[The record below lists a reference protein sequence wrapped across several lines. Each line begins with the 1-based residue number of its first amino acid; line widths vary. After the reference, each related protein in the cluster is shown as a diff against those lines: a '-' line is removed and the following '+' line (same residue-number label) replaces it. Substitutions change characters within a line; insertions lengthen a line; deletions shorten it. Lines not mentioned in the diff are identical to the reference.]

1 LGTVMDGNGRPA
13 ERKAAQRRRRLVLAG
28 SIAAAIVLAFVAYEH
43 WPKAP
48 LDPKDPSTWPVTE
61 RRAVI
66 LARDEGEP
74 CPPSRL
80 AWKIE
85 GSEWREAGAW
95 QSRGGATDA
104 TTEGGPLC
112 LRAVRDLG
120 TLIKVGKGAE
130 QETDSAIF
138 AAVIEKDGGCPAG
151 TNYEAGDYCLKTTRL
166 PPAPD
171 IAP

>member
-1 LGTVMDGNGRPA
+1 M
-13 ERKAAQRRRRLVLAG
+13 
-28 SIAAAIVLAFVAYEH
+28 LAFVAYEH

-66 LARDEGEP
+66 LASDQGEH

-80 AWKIE
+80 AWQFE
-85 GSEWREAGAW
+85 GTKWREAGTW
-95 QSRGGATDA
+95 RGSS
-104 TTEGGPLC
+104 GPAGDNASESGILC

-120 TLIKVGKGAE
+120 ILSKIGQGAE
-130 QETDSAIF
+130 ETTNSAIF

-151 TNYEAGDYCLKTTRL
+151 TNYEAGDYCLKSTRL

>member
-1 LGTVMDGNGRPA
+1 MDAKRRSDQHKSSP
-13 ERKAAQRRRRLVLAG
+13 RRRRLLLLGLFALG
-28 SIAAAIVLAFVAYEH
+28 AISAFIAYDR

-66 LARDEGEP
+66 LARDANEA
-74 CPPSRL
+74 CPASRL
-80 AWKIE
+80 AWKFE

-95 QSRGGATDA
+95 QNRSTSAGPA
-104 TTEGGPLC
+104 TEGGILC

-120 TLIKVGKGAE
+120 TLIKIGDGAE
-130 QETDSAIF
+130 EETNSAIF
-138 AAVIEKDGGCPAG
+138 AAVIEKDGSCPTG
-151 TNYEAGDYCLKTTRL
+151 TNYKAGDYCLKSTRL

>member
-1 LGTVMDGNGRPA
+1 MDGKRRPGQH
-13 ERKAAQRRRRLVLAG
+13 KSSPRRRTLLLLGLFALAA
-28 SIAAAIVLAFVAYEH
+28 IAAFIAYDR

-66 LARDEGEP
+66 LARDAGES

-80 AWKIE
+80 AWKLE
-85 GSEWREAGAW
+85 GTEWRDAGAW
-95 QSRGGATDA
+95 QARSTYTGPATGG
-104 TTEGGPLC
+104 GILC
-112 LRAVRDLG
+112 LRAVRNLG
-120 TLIKVGKGAE
+120 TLIKIGEGAE
-130 QETDSAIF
+130 QETNSAIF
-138 AAVIEKDGGCPAG
+138 AAVIERDGGCPAG
-151 TNYEAGDYCLKTTRL
+151 TNYQAGDYCLKSTRL

>member
-1 LGTVMDGNGRPA
+1 MMGENSGPEPRKSRP
-13 ERKAAQRRRRLVLAG
+13 KRRRLLLAGLIAALVVLA
-28 SIAAAIVLAFVAYEH
+28 SVAYEH

-66 LARDEGEP
+66 LARDQGEP
-74 CPPSRL
+74 CPPNRL
-80 AWKIE
+80 SWRFE
-85 GSEWREAGAW
+85 GTEWREAGAW
-95 QSRGGATDA
+95 QGRGGAGN
-104 TTEGGPLC
+104 GGAPPDSGTLC

-120 TLIKVGKGAE
+120 TLSKIGPGAE
-130 QETDSAIF
+130 EAPNSVIF
-138 AAVIEKDGGCPAG
+138 AAVIEKDGNCPAG
-151 TNYEAGDYCLKTTRL
+151 TNYEAGDYCLKSTRL

>member
-1 LGTVMDGNGRPA
+1 MGA
-13 ERKAAQRRRRLVLAG
+13 ISAF
-28 SIAAAIVLAFVAYEH
+28 IAYDR

-66 LARDEGEP
+66 LARDAGEL
-74 CPPSRL
+74 CPPDRL
-80 AWKIE
+80 AWKFE

-95 QSRGGATDA
+95 HKRGTSTGPP
-104 TTEGGPLC
+104 TEGGILC

-120 TLIKVGKGAE
+120 ILIKIGDGAE
-130 QETDSAIF
+130 QETNSAIF
-138 AAVIEKDGGCPAG
+138 AAVIEKDGSCPAG
-151 TNYEAGDYCLKTTRL
+151 TNYEAGGYCLKSTRL

>member
-1 LGTVMDGNGRPA
+1 MNDGNGRPG
-13 ERKAAQRRRRLVLAG
+13 ERKPSPKRRRLLLAG
-28 SIAAAIVLAFVAYEH
+28 LIAAAVVLAFVAYEH

-66 LARDEGEP
+66 LASDKASTARPTAWHGN
-74 CPPSRL
+74 SR
-80 AWKIE
+80 APNGARPATWQ
-85 GSEWREAGAW
+85 GRSGPAGDNASESGI
-95 QSRGGATDA
+95 
-104 TTEGGPLC
+104 LC

-120 TLIKVGKGAE
+120 TLIKIGKGAE
-130 QETDSAIF
+130 QATNSAIF

-151 TNYEAGDYCLKTTRL
+151 TNYEAGDYCLKSTQL

>member
-1 LGTVMDGNGRPA
+1 MNDGNGRPGA
-13 ERKAAQRRRRLVLAG
+13 RKPSPKRQRLVLAG
-28 SIAAAIVLAFVAYEH
+28 TIALAGVLALVAYEH

-66 LARDEGEP
+66 LARDAGES
-74 CPPSRL
+74 CPPNRL

-95 QSRGGATDA
+95 QPRSAAAGG
-104 TTEGGPLC
+104 TTEGGILC
-112 LRAVRDLG
+112 LRSVRDLG
-120 TLIKVGKGAE
+120 TLNEIGSGAE
-130 QETDSAIF
+130 QATNSAIF
-138 AAVIEKDGGCPAG
+138 ASVIEKDGGCPAN
-151 TNYEAGDYCLKTTRL
+151 TNYETADYCLKSTKL

>member
-1 LGTVMDGNGRPA
+1 M
-13 ERKAAQRRRRLVLAG
+13 
-28 SIAAAIVLAFVAYEH
+28 
-43 WPKAP
+43 
-48 LDPKDPSTWPVTE
+48 DPSTWPVTE

-66 LARDEGEP
+66 LARDAGEA

-80 AWKIE
+80 AWKFE

-95 QSRGGATDA
+95 QQRSTSTGPATQGGI
-104 TTEGGPLC
+104 LC

-120 TLIKVGKGAE
+120 TLIKIGEGAE
-130 QETDSAIF
+130 QETNSAIF
-138 AAVIEKDGGCPAG
+138 AAVIEKDGSCPAG
-151 TNYEAGDYCLKTTRL
+151 SNYEAGDYCLKSTRL